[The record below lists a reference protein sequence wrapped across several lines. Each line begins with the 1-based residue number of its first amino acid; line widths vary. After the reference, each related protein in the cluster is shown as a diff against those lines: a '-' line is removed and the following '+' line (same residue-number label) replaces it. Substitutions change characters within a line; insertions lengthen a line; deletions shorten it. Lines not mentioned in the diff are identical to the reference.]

1 MSSPS
6 KVTESDILADVIA
19 ANRGDLS
26 PEVAKTVL
34 KWKFRA
40 NTVRRIN
47 RLAERNRKGTI
58 SDTEREQLQ
67 RYLRLGSLINL
78 IQAKARLSLQSANQS
93 ES

>member
-1 MSSPS
+1 MSSSS

-26 PEVAKTVL
+26 PEVAKIVL

-67 RYLRLGSLINL
+67 RYLRVGSLINL